1 MQSFHHPE
9 RRPSRPA
16 LHETS
21 TQSSSTSWDIAQSS
35 TSWDTQTVVADDEDD
50 DHSLSLSKNQSQ
62 QVALLQR
69 LLPRDVTSK
78 LEPFDAMPIGLD
90 HFAEGLVSFYLLH
103 YPAAT
108 YKFNQKL
115 NPHPVYTNFA
125 IAMNAPACF
134 QVILARSALY
144 KKSAGQYGTSL
155 ERAELDTAIVEH
167 KTHAIHRI
175 RQLSE
180 VKDDAG
186 PGSKDELVASIIS
199 LGTFEMRLGSTD
211 SGDVHYSAVRRLL
224 KSIGGPMN
232 IGDLRLKRVMCFF
245 ESIYGTPRNSYIWER
260 GDFSGILKRFN
271 DYLREMWEMWRERDG
286 EMEEINTRARVEENA
301 EFPFPTPTSRVPLD
315 TSVKTG
321 HVSKRKPTGPHS
333 PYFGLQPL
341 PESVPQPPP
350 RPAPTAQHPVSKV
363 PDMSTTP
370 RITTAADLRRPGASS
385 ALKRPVRPA
394 IRPPAKERARNVERQ
409 KGKQRAMQVDPWD
422 PTEANLQS
430 HRREKIPQPR
440 PTTKD
445 MPPPT
450 PSQPATPKPRL
461 YWKLHPSSALHQR
474 LTLWNELS
482 PSLQEKNL
490 IWDLACLF
498 CISAIATS
506 PSFTTLRSLS
516 SYMSKLSKIVS
527 DANLHVSENNSNMMW
542 LIQTNDA
549 TEEHSRRM
557 WEVAGFTWVC
567 KHLNVRVRRA
577 LRGWV
582 WAFLVGERCQRR
594 IVLSAFD
601 FSYDSELALS
611 T

>member
-1 MQSFHHPE
+1 M
-9 RRPSRPA
+9 
-16 LHETS
+16 
-21 TQSSSTSWDIAQSS
+21 
-35 TSWDTQTVVADDEDD
+35 
-50 DHSLSLSKNQSQ
+50 
-62 QVALLQR
+62 ALLQR

-134 QVILARSALY
+134 QVILARAALY
-144 KKSAGQYGTSL
+144 KKCAGQYGTTL
-155 ERAELDTAIVEH
+155 ERAELDTAMEEH
-167 KTHAIHRI
+167 KAHAIHRI
-175 RQLSE
+175 RQLSK
-180 VKDDAG
+180 VKGEEG

-199 LGTFEMRLGSTD
+199 LGTLEMRLGSTD

-245 ESIYGTPRNSYIWER
+245 ESIYGTPRNSYIWDRE
-260 GDFSGILKRFN
+260 DFEGILERFN
-271 DYLREMWEMWRERDG
+271 EYLREIWELWRERDG
-286 EMEEINTRARVEENA
+286 EPEESIMKPRVAENA
-301 EFPFPTPTSRVPLD
+301 EFPFPTPASRASLD
-315 TSVKTG
+315 TSMKTG
-321 HVSKRKPTGPHS
+321 HVSKRRPTGPHS

-341 PESVPQPPP
+341 PEIVPQPSP
-350 RPAPTAQHPVSKV
+350 RPTRTAQLPMSKV
-363 PDMSTTP
+363 PDMSTKP
-370 RITTAADLRRPGASS
+370 RITTAADLRKPGGS
-385 ALKRPVRPA
+385 AGLKRPVRPEL
-394 IRPPAKERARNVERQ
+394 RPPAKERARNVEKQ
-409 KGKQRAMQVDPWD
+409 KEKQRAMQIDPQG
-422 PTEANLQS
+422 PAEETSQI
-430 HRREKIPQPR
+430 HRTVEIPQPR
-440 PTTKD
+440 LASEE
-445 MPPPT
+445 MPPPIS
-450 PSQPATPKPRL
+450 SQPQTPKQRL
-461 YWKLHPSSALHQR
+461 YWKLHPDSALHQR
-474 LTLWNELS
+474 LALWNELP
-482 PSLQEKNL
+482 PSAQEKNL

-506 PSFTTLRSLS
+506 PSFTSLRSLS
-516 SYMSKLSKIVS
+516 AYMSKLSKIVA

-582 WAFLVGERCQRR
+582 WAFLVGGKCQKR
-594 IVLSAFD
+594 ITLSAFD

-611 T
+611 S